1 MLVIGK
7 QGILKVQISNDLWPC
22 IDALGLCAL
31 LDGPW
36 SNGPMVQWC
45 NGPMAYFLCICLQ
58 ETAFNPGTAA
68 VNDESV
74 STSLAAEEGTGDG
87 GGRYFFCK
95 DLV

>member
-22 IDALGLCAL
+22 IDALGLCM
-31 LDGPW
+31 LD
-36 SNGPMVQWC
+36 NGPMVQRS
-45 NGPMAYFLCICLQ
+45 NGPMAYFLCMCLQ

>member
-7 QGILKVQISNDLWPC
+7 QGTLKVQISNDLWRF
-22 IDALGLCAL
+22 DALGLCAL
-31 LDGPW
+31 LLCMLD
-36 SNGPMVQWC
+36 NGPMVQRS
-45 NGPMAYFLCICLQ
+45 NGPMAYFLCMCLQ